1 VIPACSSAV
10 RSITG
15 VVSDI
20 HAHDPWL
27 LIPVKS
33 LGDGKSRLRQM
44 WDAPARRA
52 LNEFLVRRMLRI
64 SSEFPGTHRTA
75 VISACED
82 ALLIAKSHGIHAIRQ
97 FSEPGLNCAAE
108 EGLAALRGLGA
119 TDVLVLASDEPLVRP
134 SDIRGLSERGARH
147 REVLICPDKHNAG
160 TNAIYLPGQASF
172 RFQFGEGSC
181 RKHFR
186 EALRAGLVPR
196 LYLNKRIAFDIDTS
210 ADLRLWLQRYRTI
223 G

>member
-1 VIPACSSAV
+1 MIPACSSAV

-20 HAHDPWL
+20 HA
-27 LIPVKS
+27 
-33 LGDGKSRLRQM
+33 
-44 WDAPARRA
+44 
-52 LNEFLVRRMLRI
+52 
-64 SSEFPGTHRTA
+64 
-75 VISACED
+75 
-82 ALLIAKSHGIHAIRQ
+82 
-97 FSEPGLNCAAE
+97 
-108 EGLAALRGLGA
+108 
-119 TDVLVLASDEPLVRP
+119 
-134 SDIRGLSERGARH
+134 
-147 REVLICPDKHNAG
+147 
-160 TNAIYLPGQASF
+160 QASF

>member
-1 VIPACSSAV
+1 MIPPRSSAA

-15 VVSDI
+15 VVAGI
-20 HAHDPWL
+20 HTHDPWL

-33 LGDGKSRLRQM
+33 LGGGKSRLGPV

-52 LNEFLVRRMLRI
+52 LNEFLVRRMLQI
-64 SSEFPGTHRTA
+64 SSEVPGAHRTA

-82 ALLIAKSHGIHAIRQ
+82 ALLLAKSYGIHAIRQ
-97 FSEPGLNCAAE
+97 LSEPGLSCAAE

-134 SDIRGLSERGARH
+134 SDIRDLSERGARH

-160 TNAIYLPGQASF
+160 TNAIYLPCQASL

-196 LYLNKRIAFDIDTS
+196 IYLNKRIAFDVDTP
-210 ADLRLWLQRYRTI
+210 ADLRLWLQGYRAI